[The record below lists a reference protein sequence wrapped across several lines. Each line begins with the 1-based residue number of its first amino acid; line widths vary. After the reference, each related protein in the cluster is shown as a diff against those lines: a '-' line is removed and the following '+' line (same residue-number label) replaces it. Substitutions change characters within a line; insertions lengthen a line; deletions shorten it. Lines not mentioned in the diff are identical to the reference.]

1 MSKAIITESYLTD
14 IADAIRG
21 KTGGSDTYT
30 PAQMAGA
37 ITAIPTGS
45 TAELIYS
52 GTVTSS
58 TTSTSSVLL
67 ATLALGTQAYTKY
80 KIVYVQIRDNAGPRN
95 GYFYGSDSYF
105 YNYYKANN
113 ATTALTYAMREI
125 WSRTT
130 AGAWDAYNPAT
141 TTGYGIYP
149 YSITSSGNLKI
160 HHRYNSTYSKT
171 IDGTFT
177 VKVYLLDYP
186 ADSPFAT

>member
-1 MSKAIITESYLTD
+1 MSKAIITESYLED

-30 PAQMAGA
+30 PAQMAAA
-37 ITAIPTGS
+37 ISAIPSGS
-45 TAELIYS
+45 SAELIYS

-58 TTSTSSVLL
+58 TTSTSSALL
-67 ATLALGTQAYTKY
+67 DTLAVGSQAYTKD

-105 YNYYKANN
+105 YNYYKANG
-113 ATTALTYAMREI
+113 ATSTLTYAMREFL
-125 WSRTT
+125 SMTT
-130 AGAWDAYNPAT
+130 AGAWYAYT
-141 TTGYGIYP
+141 SGSTTGYGIYP
-149 YSITSSGNLKI
+149 YSITSSGNLTI
-160 HHRYNSTYSKT
+160 YHRYNSTYSKT